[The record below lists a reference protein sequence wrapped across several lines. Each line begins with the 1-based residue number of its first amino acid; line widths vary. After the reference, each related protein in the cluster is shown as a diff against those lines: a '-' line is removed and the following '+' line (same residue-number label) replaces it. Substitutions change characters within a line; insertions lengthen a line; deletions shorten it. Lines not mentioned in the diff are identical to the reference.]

1 MMTLSLYSQQLLTDS
16 SAIVPVRTLKNAL
29 IMKAERDYLK
39 FQISLTRDS
48 VTTYQL
54 INSKQDKVINTLENQ
69 IIVYNKNEDHYK
81 GIISSK
87 DKIINEK
94 NNQITDLKKKV
105 VKLYAT
111 TGLVSI
117 IGVFLIVLL

>member
-1 MMTLSLYSQQLLTDS
+1 MTLSLYSQQLLTDS

-69 IIVYNKNEDHYK
+69 IIVYNKNY
-81 GIISSK
+81 
-87 DKIINEK
+87 
-94 NNQITDLKKKV
+94 LKQ
-105 VKLYAT
+105 
-111 TGLVSI
+111 
-117 IGVFLIVLL
+117 